1 MNRIYLFLAALFVA
15 ISVQGAALSY
25 SYYQDDKETWLP
37 DATMEESGDVYVYK
51 NFSIP
56 SGTTW
61 GNLWIRVDG
70 TYYGGYG
77 NDGDYGLTE
86 SNNNYNNGYDPSS
99 RESSTGTNLKVNLTA
114 NATYD
119 LYIKTNDNRGVKIW
133 VTKQSSSGDGKTGE
147 RDGYY
152 YLYADMNRWSL
163 NQNAGDAITIKNLA
177 EEDITK
183 TVWPDDQFG
192 NSTAPKYCTQEEL
205 DRDWKFEKC
214 DAPEGLSGND
224 WYKIDFKE
232 RGIKDAL
239 GNVGR
244 LCGQF
249 KITMGFYDG
258 NNEKNWGPRLGVN
271 GSKSDTDVINYLK
284 NKISVNSEYTNFER
298 NTGLQNFQLNCSYVQ
313 DAVLYFNPMDN
324 KIYLTGTPVTKYVYY
339 VISDGKT
346 TDDGRVSSENSRE
359 PQAWELSDMSQV
371 NYWANNKG
379 FNDGS
384 AYDGISK
391 DANFN
396 VNGMYKWEEVTNPD
410 DDYLGTKFTKAYR
423 RIIPYGAM
431 HRFPV
436 EFNVHLRGAYGTEFD
451 KQTSSCDNIWF
462 IEASVNLYFRYESGY
477 LPSWVGYN
485 AFTYHYDDE
494 GVHDYD
500 MFAYSDDATTS
511 KTNKWQLAT
520 GPVSAQGPDDS
531 QAWLYFKSHSSLPL
545 NYASDTYAI
554 FLTSE
559 GAVYPTL
566 GTNATG
572 DELMRG
578 VIKGVDLYYIVP
590 DEVGEVGI
598 LYSHLKG
605 SYCKD
610 REGENGEVLQIQ
622 AELFNEDGTLDTTFK
637 HDDTKYAFMVYK
649 YDDATKALSLIA
661 NSGTGSDPYV
671 YEPYF
676 DWSNSVNAEAG
687 YYHVVVKVQKNGVE
701 YKATDNYPVFANQR

>member
-15 ISVQGAALSY
+15 ISAQGVTLHY
-25 SYYQDDKETWLP
+25 SYFVDDSETWQTVEMAA
-37 DATMEESGDVYVYK
+37 DGDVFVYK
-51 NFSIP
+51 SFNIP
-56 SGTTW
+56 SGSTW
-61 GNLWIRVDG
+61 GNLYIENDG
-70 TYYGGYG
+70 TSYGGWSEDT
-77 NDGDYGLTE
+77 NGLTE
-86 SNNNYNNGYDPSS
+86 TNDNYGIGYGPSS
-99 RESSTGTNLKVNLTA
+99 WETATDTGTYLKINLDA
-114 NATYD
+114 FSTYD
-119 LYIKTNDNRGVKIW
+119 LYFQISGDDGTKIW
-133 VTKQSSSGDGKTGE
+133 VTNKRGGLDTGGKRLE

-163 NQNAGDAITIKNLA
+163 NQNAGDEIVIRNLA
-177 EEDITK
+177 EQDITK

-214 DAPEGLSGND
+214 SAPEGQSGDD

-249 KITMGFYDG
+249 KITMGFYRD
-258 NNEKNWGPRLGVN
+258 NNTNNWGPSLGTN
-271 GSKSDTDVINYLK
+271 QNDENVINYLK
-284 NKISVNSEYTNFER
+284 NKIDVNSLYTGFQKNS
-298 NTGLQNFQLNCSYVQ
+298 GLQNFQLNCSYVQ
-313 DAVLYFNPMDN
+313 DAVLYFNPTDN
-324 KIYLTGTPVTKYVYY
+324 QIYLTGTPVYKYVYY
-339 VISDGKT
+339 VISSGLT
-346 TDDGRVSSENSRE
+346 TDGRVNSESTQA
-359 PQAWELSDMSQV
+359 PQAWELSDMSQE
-371 NYWANNKG
+371 NYWANSKG

-384 AYDGISK
+384 AYTGIPK
-391 DANFN
+391 NGAYNIDNMYN
-396 VNGMYKWEEVTNPD
+396 WELVNNPD
-410 DDYLGTKFTKAYR
+410 DDYNGTKFTKAYR
-423 RIIPYGAM
+423 RLIPYGAV

-436 EFNVHLRGAYGTEFD
+436 EFNVRLRGANGTEFD
-451 KQTSSCDNIWF
+451 RQAVDCENIWF

-485 AFTYHYDDE
+485 AFTYHYDSE
-494 GVHDYD
+494 GIHDYD
-500 MFAYSDDATTS
+500 MFAYSDDAATS

-520 GPVSAQGPDDS
+520 GPVSAQGPADS
-531 QAWLYFKSHSSLPL
+531 QPWLYFKSRTSLPL

-566 GTNATG
+566 GTDATG

-578 VIKGVDLYYIVP
+578 AISGTDLYYVVP
-590 DEVGEVGI
+590 DEIGEVGI

-610 REGENGEVLQIQ
+610 REGEDGEVLQIQ
-622 AELFNEDGTLDTTFK
+622 AEFFNEDGTLDTTFK
-637 HDDTKYAFMVYK
+637 KDDTKYAFLVYK
-649 YDDATKALSLIA
+649 YDDTTKSLRLIA

-671 YEPYF
+671 YDPYF
-676 DWSNSVNAEAG
+676 DWNESVNADAG
-687 YYHVVVKVQKNGVE
+687 YYHVVVKVIKNGVE
-701 YKATDNYPVFANQR
+701 YKATDNYPVFENYR